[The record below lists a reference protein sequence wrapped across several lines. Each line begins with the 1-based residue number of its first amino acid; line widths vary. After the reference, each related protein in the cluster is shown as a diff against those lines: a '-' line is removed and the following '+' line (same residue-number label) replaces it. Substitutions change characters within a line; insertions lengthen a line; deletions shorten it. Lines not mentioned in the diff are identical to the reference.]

1 MWPFK
6 KRYKK
11 TKTNHY
17 GNDKTIHQNTL
28 LDIETNSKGEVVSVW
43 FRCHPVPYK
52 QVVVNELRSN
62 EMKGMYSRS
71 PMPGVLSIEF
81 DEEGVK

>member
-1 MWPFK
+1 MWLFN

-17 GNDKTIHQNTL
+17 GNDRTIHQTTL
-28 LDIETNSKGEVVSVW
+28 LDIETNEKGEVVSVW

-52 QVVVNELRSN
+52 QVVVSEQRSD
-62 EMKGMYSRS
+62 EMKRMYSGE
-71 PMPGVLSIEF
+71 PFPGVLSIEF